1 MYLAKSSP
9 SLEDKRKYIGTNLLI
24 RENKKKL
31 WESSCEGVKIRN
43 SVESVLD
50 YAIKD
55 NEKHFYQKM
64 GI

>member
-1 MYLAKSSP
+1 MFSVKSSQRW
-9 SLEDKRKYIGTNLLI
+9 EDKRKYIGTNLFI